1 VRVAARLFINE
12 QAVMN
17 VLPILWRS
25 VGWMDAKCFYGID
38 RLEDFLDLGP
48 AGEAQESFSARAHIR
63 DCRATFAWSHRSQNV
78 DARNGR
84 AVVIGGPADE
94 REDATRDE
102 RNDAPVAVENR
113 FLSDPAEPDPVLNAL
128 LEPEQ
133 LDLRKITHAASPA
146 EVAKM
151 FAELMACIR
160 AP

>member
-1 VRVAARLFINE
+1 
-12 QAVMN
+12 M
-17 VLPILWRS
+17 LPILWRS
-25 VGWMDAKCFYGID
+25 VSWMDAERFDGING
-38 RLEDFLDLGP
+38 LEDFLDLGP
-48 AGEAQESFSARAHIR
+48 AGEAQETFSARAHIR
-63 DCRATFAWSHRSQNV
+63 DSRVTFAWSRRSQNV

-113 FLSDPAEPDPVLNAL
+113 FLSDAAEPDPVLNAL

-133 LDLRKITHAASPA
+133 LDLRKITHAGSPA
-146 EVAKM
+146 AVPSA
-151 FAELMACIR
+151 FVGADALSWRLMVCVL